1 MSFKSIDPRELKTA
15 ELHAYMLG
23 AIAPRP
29 IAFVSS
35 IDREGNVN
43 LSPFS
48 FFNAFG
54 SNPPT
59 VIFSPALRGRD
70 GTTKHTLENVRQ
82 VDEVVINIVSYPM
95 VQQMSLASTE
105 YPKGINE
112 FVKSGFTMEPSVL
125 VKPPR
130 VLESP
135 AQMECRVKQIIQ
147 TGVRGGAAN
156 LVVCEIL
163 MMHISD
169 SVLNEKGAIDPFKID
184 QVARLGGDWYSRA
197 SRGLFEVPKPLTTL
211 GMGIDQLPA
220 PIRTSKILTGNDLG
234 LLGNTETLPAAEEI
248 RSFSEREDVKKLF
261 DTLGGDTEN
270 LTIAVHLAAHHLLE
284 KGDVT
289 EAWKLLLSHHKEN

>member
-112 FVKSGFTMEPSVL
+112 FVKSGFTMEPSVM

-289 EAWKLLLSHHKEN
+289 EAWKLLLSHHR

>member
-1 MSFKSIDPRELKTA
+1 
-15 ELHAYMLG
+15 
-23 AIAPRP
+23 
-29 IAFVSS
+29 
-35 IDREGNVN
+35 
-43 LSPFS
+43 
-48 FFNAFG
+48 
-54 SNPPT
+54 
-59 VIFSPALRGRD
+59 
-70 GTTKHTLENVRQ
+70 
-82 VDEVVINIVSYPM
+82 
-95 VQQMSLASTE
+95 MSLASTE

-112 FVKSGFTMEPSVL
+112 FVKSGFTMEPSVM